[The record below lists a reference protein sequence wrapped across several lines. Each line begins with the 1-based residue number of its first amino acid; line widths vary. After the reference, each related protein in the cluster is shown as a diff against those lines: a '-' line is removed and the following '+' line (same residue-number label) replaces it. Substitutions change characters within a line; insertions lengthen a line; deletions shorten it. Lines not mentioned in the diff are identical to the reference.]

1 MSVGGV
7 SAVSPPLEAPAR
19 RTRSIARCRTATA
32 GASATRPRVPG
43 WGGKVEGGW
52 AEVCTEEVE
61 IHHTSD
67 IAPYIEHRLW
77 DDRDIPML
85 ARMADRIHEFGAL
98 AGIELAYNC
107 PNRPN
112 FYGREVPL
120 APSGMPVATPTFDPE
135 QARLMT
141 KRDIRDLRR
150 WHRAVALRARK
161 AGFDLVFVNAAH
173 GLSILQYASRSPG
186 LSLFSSVLTSTPYT
200 NCMGRRCLSHV
211 GREGWR

>member
-1 MSVGGV
+1 MR
-7 SAVSPPLEAPAR
+7 AV
-19 RTRSIARCRTATA
+19 
-32 GASATRPRVPG
+32 
-43 WGGKVEGGW
+43 KVEGSW

-67 IAPYIEHRLW
+67 IAAYIEHRLW

-98 AGIELAYNC
+98 AGIVLAYNC
-107 PNRPN
+107 PNGPN
-112 FYGREVPL
+112 FYGRQVPL
-120 APSGMPVATPTFDPE
+120 APSGMPVATLTFDPE

-200 NCMGRRCLSHV
+200 NSMGHWCLSHV
-211 GREGWR
+211 GREGLTRVPEHPVLNRVEHWYVVPRLFLCPITN

>member
-1 MSVGGV
+1 M
-7 SAVSPPLEAPAR
+7 
-19 RTRSIARCRTATA
+19 
-32 GASATRPRVPG
+32 
-43 WGGKVEGGW
+43 EGGW

-107 PNRPN
+107 PNGPN
-112 FYGREVPL
+112 FYGRQVPL

-200 NCMGRRCLSHV
+200 NSMGRRCLGHI
-211 GREGWR
+211 GREGRGDRPMRHRLRGNVRRLPLHGDIRQARAAPTMT